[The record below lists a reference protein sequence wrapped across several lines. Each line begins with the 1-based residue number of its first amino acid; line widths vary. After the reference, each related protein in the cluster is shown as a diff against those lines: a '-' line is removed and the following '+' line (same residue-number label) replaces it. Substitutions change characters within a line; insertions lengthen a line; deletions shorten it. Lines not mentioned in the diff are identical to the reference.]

1 MPSNSEMLQPHAI
14 KVACGLGGF
23 GSCRGDRC
31 CLRWCWWP
39 NCERIQ
45 LQVKANACVWQ
56 CRCDGLERHP
66 KRCGAILYG
75 SAMKVEWWGDMV
87 LVAPRLLIVIN
98 YFFCLFVR
106 VFFFYVYLDCRLNIY
121 IYSWTHAFIKSG
133 AKGGELQQLSN
144 IEYICDFEYMYIY
157 IYVYVTPL

>member
-1 MPSNSEMLQPHAI
+1 
-14 KVACGLGGF
+14 
-23 GSCRGDRC
+23 
-31 CLRWCWWP
+31 
-39 NCERIQ
+39 
-45 LQVKANACVWQ
+45 
-56 CRCDGLERHP
+56 
-66 KRCGAILYG
+66 
-75 SAMKVEWWGDMV
+75 MV

-106 VFFFYVYLDCRLNIY
+106 VFFFYVYLDCRLNIYIY

-157 IYVYVTPL
+157 IYMYMLLPFKTPYVLHVYIEWILACICVEMCSHLESC